1 MKRYIKC
8 KSPEL
13 YGRFIARG
21 YYDTRY
27 SGLAD
32 SFESSDYEYIKDKV
46 HDMLSNGECVEVE
59 DTLTG
64 ASYRIDPDTYFEDF
78 EGEFNVTKEMQDFQ
92 GQIINSSRKISKSK
106 VNASLEND
114 TELAV
119 QLVDIVNEFDHYE
132 YDDNSEGFVYDVI
145 DMADKLDDKDFRD
158 DIVTTLHYYIDE
170 VKDSNY
176 AGYDSEKE
184 AKKFLDKCEDA
195 INKLEHFQPIAASK
209 RIPSAKITAT
219 EYVDVHNLADDSQF
233 SVKPS
238 EVYDLLNNYTGD
250 LRNLETGWVGTVMQL
265 RPELSYQPYAIVF
278 GLEYDNNDRDY
289 IYLYPQDSDRRSCI
303 MYMGQYGMPK
313 FANSIQELRR
323 ILSVEFDEFERI

>member
-1 MKRYIKC
+1 MKRYIKSNNYKRYSDPIAPSKRRYWYFTTHGIGPGTIPSDLHVLETKDGQNEKGTWGTFVC
-8 KSPEL
+8 LDGILNTSELQEYDLKELSPDNVMANTKTNEL
-13 YGRFIARG
+13 YGRFIAYG
-21 YYDTRY
+21 YYGTNY

-46 HDMLSNGECVEVE
+46 HAMLSNGEYVEVE

-78 EGEFNVTKEMQDFQ
+78 EGEFNVTREMQDFQ
-92 GQIINSSRKISKSK
+92 DQIINSSRKISKSK
-106 VNASLEND
+106 INASLEND

-132 YDDNSEGFVYDVI
+132 YEDNSEGFVYDVI
-145 DMADKLDDKDFRD
+145 DMADKLDDKGFRD

-176 AGYDSEKE
+176 AGYDNEKE

-209 RIPSAKITAT
+209 RISKRKI
-219 EYVDVHNLADDSQF
+219 
-233 SVKPS
+233 
-238 EVYDLLNNYTGD
+238 
-250 LRNLETGWVGTVMQL
+250 
-265 RPELSYQPYAIVF
+265 
-278 GLEYDNNDRDY
+278 
-289 IYLYPQDSDRRSCI
+289 
-303 MYMGQYGMPK
+303 
-313 FANSIQELRR
+313 
-323 ILSVEFDEFERI
+323 

>member
-21 YYDTRY
+21 YYGTNY

-46 HDMLSNGECVEVE
+46 HDMLSAGDYVEVE

-78 EGEFNVTKEMQDFQ
+78 DGEFNVTREMQDFQ
-92 GQIINSSRKISKSK
+92 DQTINASRKISKSK
-106 VNASLEND
+106 
-114 TELAV
+114 
-119 QLVDIVNEFDHYE
+119 IV
-132 YDDNSEGFVYDVI
+132 
-145 DMADKLDDKDFRD
+145 
-158 DIVTTLHYYIDE
+158 
-170 VKDSNY
+170 
-176 AGYDSEKE
+176 
-184 AKKFLDKCEDA
+184 
-195 INKLEHFQPIAASK
+195 
-209 RIPSAKITAT
+209 AT

-250 LRNLETGWVGTVMQL
+250 VRNLETGWVGTVMQL

-278 GLEYDNNDRDY
+278 GLEYDDNTRDY

-313 FANSIQELRR
+313 FANSIRELRG
-323 ILSVEFDEFERI
+323 ILNREFLEFERVRWFEISTNFCKFTIDIYYNL